1 MKKIKLMVGN
11 SILLL
16 FMLLISCSNEDF
28 VNSVGDQSPI
38 KVARM
43 DMFIPKVR
51 GISDEINKMPVLQFK
66 DEVTFN
72 MFVKKLEGMSENERI
87 AYMKNLGFV
96 SAEQTLKMADE
107 ELERIFDYDNE
118 DIFKDSL
125 ADYRKRY
132 QNILAFDTS
141 DVYDVTPYLPFND
154 SIMKLVGNIKGF
166 VVIGNNLIGPK
177 EDTPNFL
184 ETYSNVLE
192 VKTRMI
198 PPGAIEPG
206 FRSFQGASL
215 TIKNGKYKSTMT
227 LGRIV
232 NGNSF
237 AIEFVTKKKQFLWKK
252 KVRASYSLNLEMIS
266 SKFQHRNFVRCPE
279 KSTVCILNLPIEFV
293 GNTFTAKISDFKSS
307 RGSAIGS
314 AEFTNIKVR

>member
-28 VNSVGDQSPI
+28 VNSIGDQSPI

-43 DMFIPKVR
+43 DM
-51 GISDEINKMPVLQFK
+51 FK

-96 SAEQTLKMADE
+96 SAEQTLKIADE

-141 DVYDVTPYLPFND
+141 DVYDVTP
-154 SIMKLVGNIKGF
+154 
-166 VVIGNNLIGPK
+166 
-177 EDTPNFL
+177 
-184 ETYSNVLE
+184 
-192 VKTRMI
+192 
-198 PPGAIEPG
+198 
-206 FRSFQGASL
+206 
-215 TIKNGKYKSTMT
+215 
-227 LGRIV
+227 
-232 NGNSF
+232 
-237 AIEFVTKKKQFLWKK
+237 
-252 KVRASYSLNLEMIS
+252 
-266 SKFQHRNFVRCPE
+266 
-279 KSTVCILNLPIEFV
+279 
-293 GNTFTAKISDFKSS
+293 
-307 RGSAIGS
+307 
-314 AEFTNIKVR
+314 